1 MALETFDLFVP
12 RNAFSPRDAARA
24 GDLWRVCQD
33 AAVLGSTRRGWTPRR
48 YREEACGFLVRRM
61 AVRHHAPLTFGD
73 SVAARTWVSS
83 FLRGMITHREIRLA
97 GANGPVASATQEW
110 IFIALE
116 GGQVRPV
123 RAPESVTAT
132 FVVEDHGPSVVV
144 PAASAPPGA
153 ATATFSFAAWFGWM
167 DPLGHANHPQYVD
180 WCDEALARALAPR
193 CSAFDLVPV
202 GEEVTFRSGV
212 IAPERVTVHTAL
224 IGLDAAGD
232 AVFAHRVL
240 GEDGRLC
247 ATATLVRRAADGG
260 GAALVDAFRA
270 D

>member
-1 MALETFDLFVP
+1 MALETFELFVP
-12 RNAFSPRDAARA
+12 RNAFSPRDTARA

-33 AAVLGSTRRGWTPRR
+33 AAVHGSARRGWTPRR

-73 SVAARTWVSS
+73 PVTANTWVSS

-97 GANGPVASATQEW
+97 GSEGPVASATQEW
-110 IFIALE
+110 IFIALD
-116 GGQVRPV
+116 GAQVRPV
-123 RAPESVTAT
+123 RAPASVTTT

-144 PAASAPPGA
+144 PAASVPEGAPVA
-153 ATATFSFAAWFGWM
+153 QFTFPAWFGWM

-180 WCDEALARALAPR
+180 WCDEAIARALAPR
-193 CSAFDLVPV
+193 CSPFALVPV

-212 IAPERVTVHTAL
+212 VAPEQVTVQTAL
-224 IGLDAAGD
+224 VGLDDAGD
-232 AVFAHRVL
+232 AVFAHRVV

-247 ATATLVRRAADGG
+247 ATATLVRRAMDGG
-260 GAALVDAFRA
+260 GAALADAFRV